1 MGFGLPAAIGAS
13 LACPE
18 RQIICF
24 TGDGSLQ
31 MNIQELA
38 TAVEQKVNVKIIL
51 LNNNSLGLVRQQ
63 QGLFYQKHHFA
74 SEYGIDI
81 DFATIASGFGMRSC
95 NLLGDMEES
104 MHTLRQAIAEP
115 GPCLINVPI
124 HIDED
129 VYPMVPP
136 GAANREMI
144 GDCNVK
150 EYA

>member
-13 LACPE
+13 LAFPE
-18 RQIICF
+18 KQIVCF

-38 TAVEQKVNVKIIL
+38 TAVEQQANVKIII
-51 LNNNSLGLVRQQ
+51 LNNGSLGLVRQQ
-63 QGLFYQKHHFA
+63 QGLFYERHHFA
-74 SEYGIDI
+74 SEYQINI
-81 DFATIASGFGMRSC
+81 DFPAIARGFGMRAY
-95 NLLGDMEES
+95 DMNGRDDTIEK
-104 MHTLRQAIAEP
+104 LADAIADP

-124 HIDED
+124 DIDED

-144 GDCNVK
+144 GGCNAE